1 MFWFFGRQTKE
12 CKLRWIGWRLQPLV
26 HPKTL
31 TLLRLPRN
39 LPLAL
44 LRSPHQSLRCS
55 NPSYSSRHRAAPPL
69 KLRVPGSVGF
79 ADCAKSNPQADARF
93 PIPSTNVGKT
103 GGSQS
108 GKRCLR
114 SWNGQVGIRTGV
126 LTWSFIVGSFP
137 LKVFFIHHK
146 NGDCWLG
153 AGGMFMFFLQDL
165 FITRVTKTIQKKN
178 VLSKKK
184 KRGWFT
190 KEMMASTLN
199 WSALLG
205 LRLDKI
211 GSNSCIV
218 L

>member
-137 LKVFFIHHK
+137 LKVFFHSSQEWGLLTWSWGNVHVFFAGSLYHPGHQDNSKEKCAVQEKEAWVVHK
-146 NGDCWLG
+146 RNDGFYPELVRASRLKTW
-153 AGGMFMFFLQDL
+153 QD
-165 FITRVTKTIQKKN
+165 R
-178 VLSKKK
+178 
-184 KRGWFT
+184 
-190 KEMMASTLN
+190 
-199 WSALLG
+199 
-205 LRLDKI
+205 
-211 GSNSCIV
+211 
-218 L
+218 

>member
-79 ADCAKSNPQADARF
+79 ADCAKSNRQADARF

-126 LTWSFIVGSFP
+126 LTWSFIVVSFP
-137 LKVFFIHHK
+137 LKVFFS
-146 NGDCWLG
+146 
-153 AGGMFMFFLQDL
+153 
-165 FITRVTKTIQKKN
+165 FITRMGIVDLELGECSCFFCRISLSPGSPRQFKRKMCCPRKRSVGGSQKK
-178 VLSKKK
+178 
-184 KRGWFT
+184 W
-190 KEMMASTLN
+190 
-199 WSALLG
+199 WLLPWTG
-205 LRLDKI
+205 PRF
-211 GSNSCIV
+211 
-218 L
+218 